1 METIGKIEW
10 ELNTFNF
17 STIKWQKW
25 KKSVNLLKYTIQF
38 SHFHLKPIDN
48 ETFFFITFSGSI
60 LNYSQ
65 LFLIFFPEHLNNTFQ
80 TTLSCTL
87 VVAWSYYVDYQTT
100 QTGTLTSK
108 MELFVIIFDS
118 LYSLTIVTKISILV
132 VKVSSIRLSSQT
144 FSLRR
149 TGSKW
154 VWSQFSL

>member
-25 KKSVNLLKYTIQF
+25 KKLVNLLKYTIQF
-38 SHFHLKPIDN
+38 SHFYLKPIDN
-48 ETFFFITFSGSI
+48 KTFFFITFSGSI

-80 TTLSCTL
+80 TILSCTL

-118 LYSLTIVTKISILV
+118 FYSLTIVTKISILV
-132 VKVSSIRLSSQT
+132 VKGVVDPTLITDIFASQN
-144 FSLRR
+144 
-149 TGSKW
+149 W
-154 VWSQFSL
+154 I